1 MHRTREG
8 GAASAGLA
16 SAALQ
21 PCVQLSRFAKL
32 NADWSGENAEFTR
45 VVVLGTC
52 TGTVLDLYL
61 STIFK
66 YLYWYWYLEP
76 KYWYLYWY
84 LND

>member
-1 MHRTREG
+1 M
-8 GAASAGLA
+8 
-16 SAALQ
+16 
-21 PCVQLSRFAKL
+21 QLSRFAKL
-32 NADWSGENAEFTR
+32 NTDWSGENAEFTR

-66 YLYWYWYLEP
+66 YLYWYLEP
-76 KYWYLYWY
+76 KYWYLYLYLRHEYWYWYWYLRLKYWYLYRY